1 MVNRL
6 IGQSFA
12 SYSPQGFYDFVKGLM
27 KTSPNASKEVSGIS
41 ITQKA
46 GKTTIRMNKT
56 DKTLTRDEVSK
67 LATEYKLN
75 EQEFLILL
83 SKRKIG
89 ILYELNDSRAEED
102 RNTQAN
108 AKGRKTG
115 RRKISAGN
123 ELLKPSDNS
132 RMHEES

>member
-1 MVNRL
+1 MR
-6 IGQSFA
+6 
-12 SYSPQGFYDFVKGLM
+12 
-27 KTSPNASKEVSGIS
+27 TSPNASKEVSGIS

-89 ILYELNDSRAEED
+89 ILYELNDRRSEED
-102 RNTQAN
+102 RNSQAN
-108 AKGRKTG
+108 VKSRKAG
-115 RRKISAGN
+115 RRKIQN
-123 ELLKPSDNS
+123 RDELLKPSDNS
-132 RMHEES
+132 GVHEES